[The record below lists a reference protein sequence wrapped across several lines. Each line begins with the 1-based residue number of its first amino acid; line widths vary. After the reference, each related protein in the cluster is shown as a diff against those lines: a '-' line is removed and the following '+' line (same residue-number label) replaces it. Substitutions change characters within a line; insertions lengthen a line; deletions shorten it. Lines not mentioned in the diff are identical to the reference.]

1 MYFVYRSIIP
11 FIMFILFV
19 IIKSIRNKSNWFF

>member
-1 MYFVYRSIIP
+1 MND

-19 IIKSIRNKSNWFF
+19 NLNKIVYI